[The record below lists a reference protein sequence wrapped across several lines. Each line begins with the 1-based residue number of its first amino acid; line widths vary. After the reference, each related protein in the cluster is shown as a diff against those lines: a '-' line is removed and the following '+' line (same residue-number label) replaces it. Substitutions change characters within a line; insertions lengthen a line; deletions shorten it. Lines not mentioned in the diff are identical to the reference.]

1 MKTREKTTTL
11 IKENSA
17 RKYSHQFSV
26 CAFQLKMV
34 IDSPHAAN
42 KYLRRISRDF
52 STVRRFS
59 NTPAV
64 TPATPPP
71 TTAPSV
77 DGAEPLPS
85 TPRGIRK
92 RQRLRKRSSVSSTLS
107 KVLILNVRDLLR
119 AQADT
124 EPTAEVLQIETTNS
138 KQKYSTPLYICP
150 TCCY

>member
-1 MKTREKTTTL
+1 
-11 IKENSA
+11 
-17 RKYSHQFSV
+17 
-26 CAFQLKMV
+26 MV
-34 IDSPHAAN
+34 IDSPHAAH

-59 NTPAV
+59 NTPPV
-64 TPATPPP
+64 GPATPPP

-77 DGAEPLPS
+77 DGADALPS

-119 AQADT
+119 AQP
-124 EPTAEVLQIETTNS
+124 EPTPEVLQIEAANS
-138 KQKYSTPLYICP
+138 KHKYSIYLSSPLP
-150 TCCY
+150 FH